1 MRTGRGCNFNS
12 RMPENLSTRRVKR
25 SKHWQSLPGY
35 ERAPSTGLY
44 EGPFAYVHAAD
55 CHIPISSS
63 GFLLQ
68 RLETS
73 QVFIPISA
81 FRWSLYQQQTAVS
94 ELSSLAA

>member
-1 MRTGRGCNFNS
+1 MFMQQTAI
-12 RMPENLSTRRVKR
+12 MVI
-25 SKHWQSLPGY
+25 
-35 ERAPSTGLY
+35 A
-44 EGPFAYVHAAD
+44 
-55 CHIPISSS
+55 SS

-73 QVFIPISA
+73 HVFIPVSA